1 MYFVMMAQMGGE
13 IKLHGFGSDVHESVH
28 GWLTE
33 AQRRKTFLKKPGGG
47 GGDPNSGGEVKV
59 TRAAAPDDA
68 LASGTS
74 HGSMLMTAH
83 PQPPD
88 LDEIVTVD
96 GGHHGLRRTR

>member
-1 MYFVMMAQMGGE
+1 MMAQMGGE

-33 AQRRKTFLKKPGGG
+33 AQRRKTFWKKPEGG
-47 GGDPNSGGEVKV
+47 GGDPDSGGEVKV
-59 TRAAAPDDA
+59 PRSAAPDDE
-68 LASGTS
+68 LAAGTS
-74 HGSMLMTAH
+74 RGSMLMTAH

>member
-1 MYFVMMAQMGGE
+1 MAQMGGE

-33 AQRRKTFLKKPGGG
+33 AQRKTFLKKPGG